1 MRLHFSCRITT
12 QMDMIKPLFHL
23 IFALLLALSLISC
36 TSSAENED
44 LTIFT
49 NGSIWDGVS
58 DSLLVDHAVIVQNGE
73 IRDVMA
79 LNDPGFPSGGE
90 RIDLG
95 GGYLIPGLINAHGHV
110 GVAIGLLGDAT
121 AHSTDNV
128 IDQLKLYARYGITSV
143 ASMGDEPIHAFIVR
157 DQIDS
162 AQIPMSRLTLAGRV
176 LYAETPE
183 EAETEV
189 AELMALIPDWT
200 KLRVD
205 DGFGRREKMPEEIY
219 TLLISESHSHGV
231 PLAAHIVSLDDAKGV
246 LTAGADLIGHSIR
259 DQAVD
264 QELIDLMLTNDVC
277 LTPTLTRELST
288 FVYAERPHFFDD
300 PFFHKGVDPSVMEPL
315 LQPEVQNYFR
325 SEEAEFF
332 RNALPLAK
340 ENMMALHNAGVTI
353 AMGTDS
359 GPPARFQGYFEHL
372 EMEMMQQAGM
382 SPAEILISAT
392 RDAAR
397 CVRMETDRGTLEA
410 GKLADFVVLRENPFE
425 DIRNLRSLKG
435 VYIGGKPVANVISE

>member
-1 MRLHFSCRITT
+1 
-12 QMDMIKPLFHL
+12 MDMIRPLSFL
-23 IFALLLALSLISC
+23 IFALLPALSLISC
-36 TSSAENED
+36 ASSTENED

-49 NGSIWDGVS
+49 NGSVWDGVS
-58 DSLLVDHAVIVQNGE
+58 DSFLMDHAVIVQNGK
-73 IRDVMA
+73 IRNVMA
-79 LNDPGFPSGGE
+79 LNDPEFPSGGE

-121 AHSTDNV
+121 AHSTANV

-183 EAETEV
+183 EAEVEV
-189 AELMALIPDWT
+189 AELMALTPDWT

-205 DGFGRREKMPEEIY
+205 DGLGRREKMSEEIY
-219 TLLISESHSHGV
+219 AALISASHKHGV
-231 PLAAHIVSLDDAKGV
+231 PLATHIVSLDDAKGV
-246 LTAGADLIGHSIR
+246 LAAGADLIGHSIR
-259 DQAVD
+259 DRAVD

-288 FVYAERPHFFDD
+288 FVYAERPDFFDD
-300 PFFHKGVDPSVMEPL
+300 PFFHKGVDPSVMDQL
-315 LQPEVQNYFR
+315 IQPEVQNYFR
-325 SEEAEFF
+325 SEEADFF
-332 RNALPLAK
+332 RNALPLAI
-340 ENMMALHNAGVTI
+340 ENMMTLHRAGVTI

-372 EMEMMQQAGM
+372 EMEMMQDAGM
-382 SPAEILISAT
+382 SPPEILISAT

-397 CVRMETDRGTLEA
+397 CVRVDGDRGTLEP
-410 GKLADFVVLRENPFE
+410 GKLADFILLRENPFE

-435 VYIGGKPVANVISE
+435 VYIGGNPVVNVISE

>member
-1 MRLHFSCRITT
+1 
-12 QMDMIKPLFHL
+12 
-23 IFALLLALSLISC
+23 
-36 TSSAENED
+36 
-44 LTIFT
+44 
-49 NGSIWDGVS
+49 
-58 DSLLVDHAVIVQNGE
+58 
-73 IRDVMA
+73 MA
-79 LNDPGFPSGGE
+79 LNDPEFPSGGE

-121 AHSTDNV
+121 AHSTANV

-183 EAETEV
+183 EAEVEV
-189 AELMALIPDWT
+189 AELMALTPDWT

-205 DGFGRREKMPEEIY
+205 DGLGRREKMSEEIY
-219 TLLISESHSHGV
+219 AALISASHKHGV
-231 PLAAHIVSLDDAKGV
+231 PLATHIVSLDDAKGV
-246 LTAGADLIGHSIR
+246 LAAGADLIGHSIR
-259 DQAVD
+259 DRAVD

-288 FVYAERPHFFDD
+288 FVYAERPDFFDD
-300 PFFHKGVDPSVMEPL
+300 PFFHKGVDPSVMDQL
-315 LQPEVQNYFR
+315 IQPEVQNYFR
-325 SEEAEFF
+325 SEEADFF
-332 RNALPLAK
+332 RNALPLAI
-340 ENMMALHNAGVTI
+340 ENMMTLHRAGVTI

-372 EMEMMQQAGM
+372 EMEMMQDAGM
-382 SPAEILISAT
+382 SPPEILISAT

-397 CVRMETDRGTLEA
+397 CVGMDSDRGTLEP
-410 GKLADFVVLRENPFE
+410 GKLADFIILRENPFN
-425 DIRNLRSLKG
+425 DIRHLRSLTG
-435 VYIGGKPVANVISE
+435 VYIGGNPVSNVISQ